1 MQSYMGAYTSIHLH
15 MHSYTVICV
24 HILSYI
30 YIFILCANKTSG
42 RASFVTISATT
53 SDIRN
58 AQLVTILGD
67 SSIISGK
74 AYGCII
80 IIIII
85 IITMI
90 IIIII

>member
-1 MQSYMGAYTSIHLH
+1 MFIYFH
-15 MHSYTVICV
+15 
-24 HILSYI
+24 I
-30 YIFILCANKTSG
+30 YIFILCANKTSD

-67 SSIISGK
+67 SSIISGN
-74 AYGCII
+74 AYGFII
-80 IIIII
+80 IIKIIIMIII
-85 IITMI
+85 IMI